1 MASAKCGGTNIDY
14 DEKLCTYTCACVPNQ
29 ACVWS
34 VSCPGPGGKDITT
47 SGTGH
52 LAPPS
57 EPSVVI
63 VGNLAVVAKQLG
75 KVWGRRVVVP
85 LKLRKVRVR
94 RRTLKGTPKEIA
106 QALGFSLGPRRAA

>member
-14 DEKLCTYTCACVPNQ
+14 DEKQCTYTCACVPNQ

-52 LAPPS
+52 LVPPAS

-63 VGNLAVVAKQLG
+63 AGNLVVAAKQLG

-85 LKLRKVRVR
+85 AKLRGVRVR

-106 QALGFSLGPRRAA
+106 QALGFSLGA